1 MKIEKIIYQTA
12 RSLNNV
18 EDKLSISVLF
28 LFCYKE
34 SVSLFS
40 ELLYTSD
47 HEEFIEK
54 LNSKYSDYE
63 VDFSVNLG
71 NKNVSDSLLKTIEK
85 VIEIYDRDGFYK
97 ALFEKDPFA
106 LAIEEIVDN
115 FKNLKQ

>member
-40 ELLYTSD
+40 ELLYTSN
-47 HEEFIEK
+47 HKQFIEK
-54 LNSKYSDYE
+54 LNSKYSDYK
-63 VDFSVNLG
+63 VDFSVNLE
-71 NKNVSDSLLKTIEK
+71 NKNVNEAFCKTLEK
-85 VIEIYDRDGFYK
+85 VIEIYDKEGFYK
-97 ALFEKDPFA
+97 ALYEGDEFA
-106 LAIEEIVDN
+106 LAIEGIIDN
-115 FKNLKQ
+115 FKK